1 MVGATLVG
9 VNTQLLR
16 IFSFLFAGVVDAI
29 TGGQMMVTDLQ
40 GFESSILTD
49 PQIHCVNKD
58 LFGRGNLGKDGMDQC
73 FLGHAC
79 NEICAALKLKPHP
92 MQLALDEEKTSVGSG
107 SSASSTPSST
117 HGSQICELCGA
128 LFKLRQQEYLDT
140 INKYQV
146 G

>member
-1 MVGATLVG
+1 MTFATAHPCRVDI
-9 VNTQLLR
+9 LLLLTTC
-16 IFSFLFAGVVDAI
+16 FLFA
-29 TGGQMMVTDLQ
+29 GGQMMVTDLQ

-73 FLGHAC
+73 FLGHTC

-92 MQLALDEEKTSVGSG
+92 MQLALDEEKTSVEAG